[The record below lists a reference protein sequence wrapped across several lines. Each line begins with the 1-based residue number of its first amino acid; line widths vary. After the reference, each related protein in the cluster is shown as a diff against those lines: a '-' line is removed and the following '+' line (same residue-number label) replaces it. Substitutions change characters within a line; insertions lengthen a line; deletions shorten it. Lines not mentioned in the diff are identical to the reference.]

1 MEFDVFDFIKKEWKI
16 TFLIIILINIISAF
30 MLFKTQKIDYQS
42 KISIKLPQYIFTNP
56 DTQTIIHIGEHY
68 VSNEVEIKKYG
79 IKLKGSSNPGTTI
92 VDFTVTGSDQNKVLA
107 FTQEFRPKLL
117 EVINKLLQERFVY
130 EWQLKNA
137 QSGNITDY
145 NSIQDK
151 IHLASATDLTQ
162 DQNIPQTVQQ
172 GKTKKMLT
180 IFIGSIILSGCISI
194 LHYLFT
200 TKSKSRHIY

>member
-16 TFLIIILINIISAF
+16 TLLIIILINIISAF
-30 MLFKTQKIDYQS
+30 MLFITQKIDYQS

-117 EVINKLLQERFVY
+117 AVINKLLQERFVY

-172 GKTKKMLT
+172 EKTKRMLT